1 MKTTVSETAT
11 VRPDHFMVGTDG
23 GLYDT
28 RANGWAGRPPL
39 RPRFAWHGSRLET
52 LADVK
57 AALRAGP
64 YAWPGGY
71 PLYFIM
77 ADGAAVSFAGI
88 IREWRNVA
96 ADTMA
101 GALSCWQ
108 PVALEV
114 NYETPGLFC
123 DITGELIPA
132 AYLEDDENETLTENG
147 DIYIAP
153 WRFSLP
159 DETTNG

>member
-1 MKTTVSETAT
+1 MKTTVSEN
-11 VRPDHFMVGTDG
+11 PIKLSDHFMVGTDG

-28 RANGWAGRPPL
+28 RPASWHKRPPL
-39 RPRFAWHGSRLET
+39 RPRYSWHAMRLET

-57 AALRAGP
+57 AAVRAGP

-71 PLYFIM
+71 PLYFVM

-101 GALSCWQ
+101 GAMSCWQ

-132 AYLEDDENETLTENG
+132 AYLDDDENQRMIENG
-147 DIYIAP
+147 E
-153 WRFSLP
+153 L
-159 DETTNG
+159 